1 MKFLQEGTLANFLN
15 RLTDLILLNMLW
27 FLCCLPIFTIGAS
40 TCALYEV
47 TMRYALFE
55 EPPIVR
61 TFFEAFKHS
70 FKKATLLFL
79 AFLAAGLFLALDLW
93 CAILWGIPFKF
104 LFIVVIL
111 AVFYFYLAVLSH
123 VFPVLAYFD
132 TGVRESV
139 RRAFLF
145 SMKNGVFTVFIMVI
159 NLLPVLAIL
168 TAPAYW
174 GEILFLYLI
183 LGFSVISLLS
193 SLHLVRL
200 FDPERATKAQQIEA
214 RQRRLKDEDRA
225 EKDDTEEKT

>member
-15 RLTDLILLNMLW
+15 RLTDLILLNLLW
-27 FLCCLPIFTIGAS
+27 FVCCLPIFTIGAS
-40 TCALYEV
+40 TCALYEI
-47 TMRYALFE
+47 TMRYALYE
-55 EPPIVR
+55 EPPIIR
-61 TFFEAFKHS
+61 TFFETFRHS

-93 CAILWGIPFKF
+93 CAILWDIPFRF
-104 LFIVVIL
+104 VFIVVIL

-132 TGVRESV
+132 AGVKESV

-159 NLLPVLAIL
+159 NLLPALAIVA
-168 TAPAYW
+168 APAYF

-200 FDPERATKAQQIEA
+200 FDPQRAANAQQTEV
-214 RQRRLKDEDRA
+214 RQRQLKEEDGA
-225 EKDDTEEKT
+225 GKEDKEA